1 MKNKKR
7 YIVMAVMVASVIASY
22 GQQDGLGAVNSAK
35 GAARTSSKVSASA
48 FAWSLDDCMA
58 YAVEHATDVKREIIN
73 TRQRKQD
80 YHKAVADFFP
90 TVSGAVQGQYAW
102 GRNID
107 PETNTYNNV
116 TTFNN
121 YYQLYAE
128 LNVFDGFATINAFKQ
143 AKLARDYSAT
153 AMQKVRDDKAIAVM
167 QRYVDAAYAEAS
179 IQIATEKLA
188 ESKRLLGK
196 MQRLYELG
204 EKGRPDVVQMESQ
217 VAEDE
222 YNLTHQQNVA
232 KQSLLV
238 LKSVMNYPIEE
249 NLKLDLEGQRNGKE
263 VKESSDNMGKLANA
277 VSENM
282 ATFTVPSNCL
292 SSLNLGSL
300 RYDTEAIFQSF
311 SNLSPDLKAAEYEV
325 ENARYNYKIS
335 KGRLLPSLSLGGGIT
350 TNYYKNLSQKGQY
363 EGFASQFR
371 NNRGEYLALTLSI
384 PIYNSDR
391 WHSMR
396 KARNDWQLAQVN
408 LEDAKRKLHDDI
420 AQAVMDAE
428 GYAAEL
434 QQMQKKVASDSLA
447 YHMSSRK
454 FEEGMLSTFDLHT
467 AAQTLLE
474 SRIKQLQMQMLLVI
488 KQRLVDYYQGKNL
501 VR

>member
-1 MKNKKR
+1 MKR
-7 YIVMAVMVASVIASY
+7 IGLYIGLMALGSLEVTAQVATATHTAVEAIGEPQAKIW
-22 GQQDGLGAVNSAK
+22 GLDS
-35 GAARTSSKVSASA
+35 
-48 FAWSLDDCMA
+48 CMA
-58 YAVEHATDVKREIIN
+58 YAVEHATDVKREVVN
-73 TRQRKQD
+73 ARQRKQD
-80 YHKAVADFFP
+80 YQKAVTDFLP
-90 TVSGAVQGQYAW
+90 SVAGGVQGQYAW

-107 PETNTYNNV
+107 PETNTYNHV

-121 YYQLYAE
+121 YYQLYAS

-143 AKLARDYSAT
+143 AKLARAYSTT
-153 AMQKVRDDKAIAVM
+153 AMQKVRDDKAIDVM
-167 QRYVDAAYAEAS
+167 QKFVDAAYAEAS
-179 IQIATEKLA
+179 IQIASDKLA

-222 YNLTHQQNVA
+222 YNLTHQKHVA
-232 KQSLLV
+232 QQCLLT
-238 LKSVMNYPIEE
+238 LKSAMNFPVEE
-249 NLKLDLEGQRNGKE
+249 ELRLVTNGKQ
-263 VKESSDNMGKLANA
+263 VNESFPINHETVYQNFLNA
-277 VSENM
+277 
-282 ATFTVPSNCL
+282 
-292 SSLNLGSL
+292 
-300 RYDTEAIFQSF
+300 
-311 SNLSPDLKAAEYEV
+311 SPDVKSAEYEV
-325 ENARYNYKIS
+325 EKARYDYKIA
-335 KGRLLPSLSLGGGIT
+335 KGRLLPSLSLSGGIS
-350 TNYYKNLSQKGQY
+350 TNFYRNLSQGGQY

-384 PIYNSDR
+384 PIYDNVA
-391 WHSMR
+391 WHSVK

-408 LEDAKRKLHDDI
+408 LEETKRKLHDHI

-428 GYAAEL
+428 GYAKEL
-434 QQMQKKVASDSLA
+434 EQMDKKVASDSLA
-447 YHMSSRK
+447 YYMSSRK

-501 VR
+501 IK

>member
-1 MKNKKR
+1 MKR
-7 YIVMAVMVASVIASY
+7 IGLYIGCLAFGSLNCLM
-22 GQQDGLGAVNSAK
+22 
-35 GAARTSSKVSASA
+35 ASA
-48 FAWSLDDCMA
+48 QTKTWGLDSCMA
-58 YAVEHATDVKREIIN
+58 YAVEHATDVKREVVN
-73 TRQRKQD
+73 ARQRKQD
-80 YHKAVADFFP
+80 YQKAVTDFLP
-90 TVSGAVQGQYAW
+90 SVAGGVQGQYAW

-107 PETNTYNNV
+107 PETNTYNHV

-121 YYQLYAE
+121 YYQLYAS

-143 AKLARDYSAT
+143 AKLARAYSTT
-153 AMQKVRDDKAIAVM
+153 AMQKVRDDKAIDVM
-167 QRYVDAAYAEAS
+167 QKFVDAAYAEAS
-179 IQIATEKLA
+179 IQLASDKLA

-222 YNLTHQQNVA
+222 YNLTHQKHVA
-232 KQSLLV
+232 QQSLLT
-238 LKSVMNYPIEE
+238 LKSAMNFPVEE
-249 NLKLDLEGQRNGKE
+249 ELRLVTNGKQ
-263 VKESSDNMGKLANA
+263 VNESFPINHETVYQNFLNA
-277 VSENM
+277 
-282 ATFTVPSNCL
+282 
-292 SSLNLGSL
+292 
-300 RYDTEAIFQSF
+300 
-311 SNLSPDLKAAEYEV
+311 SPDVKSAEYEV
-325 ENARYNYKIS
+325 EKARYDYKIA
-335 KGRLLPSLSLGGGIT
+335 KGRLLPSLSLSGGIS
-350 TNYYKNLSQKGQY
+350 TNFYRNLSQGGQY

-384 PIYNSDR
+384 PIYDNVA
-391 WHSMR
+391 WHSVK

-408 LEDAKRKLHDDI
+408 LEETKRKLHDHI

-428 GYAAEL
+428 GYAKEL
-434 QQMQKKVASDSLA
+434 YQMNKKVASDSLA
-447 YHMSSRK
+447 YYMSSRK

-501 VR
+501 IK

>member
-1 MKNKKR
+1 MKR
-7 YIVMAVMVASVIASY
+7 IGLYIGCLAFGSLNCLM
-22 GQQDGLGAVNSAK
+22 
-35 GAARTSSKVSASA
+35 ASA
-48 FAWSLDDCMA
+48 QTKTWELDSCMA
-58 YAVEHATDVKREIIN
+58 YAVEHATDVKREVVN
-73 TRQRKQD
+73 ARQRKQD
-80 YHKAVADFFP
+80 YQKAVTDFLP
-90 TVSGAVQGQYAW
+90 SVAGGVQGQYAW

-121 YYQLYAE
+121 YYQLYAS

-143 AKLARDYSAT
+143 AKLARAYSTT
-153 AMQKVRDDKAIAVM
+153 AMQKVRDDKAIDVM
-167 QRYVDAAYAEAS
+167 QKFVDAAYAEAS
-179 IQIATEKLA
+179 IQLASDKLA
-188 ESKRLLGK
+188 ESKRLLAK

-222 YNLTHQQNVA
+222 YNLTHQKHVA
-232 KQSLLV
+232 QQCLLT
-238 LKSVMNYPIEE
+238 LKSAMNFPVEE
-249 NLKLDLEGQRNGKE
+249 ELRLVTNGKQ
-263 VKESSDNMGKLANA
+263 VNESFPINHETVYQNFLNA
-277 VSENM
+277 
-282 ATFTVPSNCL
+282 
-292 SSLNLGSL
+292 
-300 RYDTEAIFQSF
+300 
-311 SNLSPDLKAAEYEV
+311 SPDVKSAEYEV
-325 ENARYNYKIS
+325 EKARYDYKIAR
-335 KGRLLPSLSLGGGIT
+335 GRLLPSLSLSGGIS
-350 TNYYKNLSQKGQY
+350 TNFYRNLSQGGQY

-384 PIYNSDR
+384 PIYDNVA
-391 WHSMR
+391 WHSVK

-408 LEDAKRKLHDDI
+408 LEETKRKLHDHI

-428 GYAAEL
+428 GYAKEL
-434 QQMQKKVASDSLA
+434 YQMNKKVASDSLA
-447 YHMSSRK
+447 YYMSSRK

-501 VR
+501 IK

>member
-1 MKNKKR
+1 MKR
-7 YIVMAVMVASVIASY
+7 IGLYIGLMALGSLEVTAQVATATHTAVEAIGETQAKIW
-22 GQQDGLGAVNSAK
+22 GLDS
-35 GAARTSSKVSASA
+35 
-48 FAWSLDDCMA
+48 CMA
-58 YAVEHATDVKREIIN
+58 YAVEHATDVKREVVN
-73 TRQRKQD
+73 ARQRKQD
-80 YHKAVADFFP
+80 YQKAVTDFLP
-90 TVSGAVQGQYAW
+90 SVVGGVQGQYAW

-107 PETNTYNNV
+107 PETNTYNHV

-121 YYQLYAE
+121 YYQLYAS

-143 AKLARDYSAT
+143 AKLARAYSTT
-153 AMQKVRDDKAIAVM
+153 AMQKVRDDKAIDVM
-167 QRYVDAAYAEAS
+167 QKFVDAAYAEAS
-179 IQIATEKLA
+179 IQLASDKLA

-222 YNLTHQQNVA
+222 YNLTHQKHVA
-232 KQSLLV
+232 QQCLLT
-238 LKSVMNYPIEE
+238 LKSAMNFPVEE
-249 NLKLDLEGQRNGKE
+249 ELRLVTNGKQ
-263 VKESSDNMGKLANA
+263 VNESFPINHETVYQNFLNA
-277 VSENM
+277 
-282 ATFTVPSNCL
+282 
-292 SSLNLGSL
+292 
-300 RYDTEAIFQSF
+300 
-311 SNLSPDLKAAEYEV
+311 SPDVKSAEYEV
-325 ENARYNYKIS
+325 EKARYDYKIA
-335 KGRLLPSLSLGGGIT
+335 KGRLLPSLSLSGGIS
-350 TNYYKNLSQKGQY
+350 TNFYRNLSQGGQY

-384 PIYNSDR
+384 PIYDNVA
-391 WHSMR
+391 WHSVK

-408 LEDAKRKLHDDI
+408 LEETKRKLHDHI

-428 GYAAEL
+428 GYAKEL
-434 QQMQKKVASDSLA
+434 YQMNKKVASDSLA
-447 YHMSSRK
+447 YYMSSRK

-501 VR
+501 IK

>member
-1 MKNKKR
+1 MKR
-7 YIVMAVMVASVIASY
+7 IGLYIGLMALGSLEVTAQVATATHT
-22 GQQDGLGAVNSAK
+22 AVEAIGETQAK
-35 GAARTSSKVSASA
+35 I
-48 FAWSLDDCMA
+48 WELDSCMA
-58 YAVEHATDVKREIIN
+58 YAVEHATDVKREVVN
-73 TRQRKQD
+73 ARQRKQD
-80 YHKAVADFFP
+80 YQKAVTDFLP
-90 TVSGAVQGQYAW
+90 SVAGGVQGQYAW

-107 PETNTYNNV
+107 PETNTYNHV

-121 YYQLYAE
+121 YYQLYAS

-143 AKLARDYSAT
+143 AKLARAYSTT
-153 AMQKVRDDKAIAVM
+153 AMQKVRDDKAIDVM
-167 QRYVDAAYAEAS
+167 QKFVDAAYAEAS
-179 IQIATEKLA
+179 ILLASDKLA

-222 YNLTHQQNVA
+222 YNLTHQKHVA
-232 KQSLLV
+232 QQCLLT
-238 LKSVMNYPIEE
+238 LKSAMNFPVEE
-249 NLKLDLEGQRNGKE
+249 ELRLVTNGKQ
-263 VKESSDNMGKLANA
+263 VNESFPINHETVYQNFLNA
-277 VSENM
+277 
-282 ATFTVPSNCL
+282 
-292 SSLNLGSL
+292 
-300 RYDTEAIFQSF
+300 
-311 SNLSPDLKAAEYEV
+311 SPDVKSAEYEV
-325 ENARYNYKIS
+325 EKARYDYKIA
-335 KGRLLPSLSLGGGIT
+335 KGRLLPSLSLSGGIS
-350 TNYYKNLSQKGQY
+350 TNFYRNLSQGGQY

-384 PIYNSDR
+384 PIYDNVA
-391 WHSMR
+391 WHSVK

-408 LEDAKRKLHDDI
+408 LEETKRKLHDHI

-428 GYAAEL
+428 GYAKEL
-434 QQMQKKVASDSLA
+434 YQMNKKVASDSLA
-447 YHMSSRK
+447 YYMSSRK

-501 VR
+501 IK

>member
-1 MKNKKR
+1 MKR
-7 YIVMAVMVASVIASY
+7 IGLYIGCLAFGSCCLM
-22 GQQDGLGAVNSAK
+22 
-35 GAARTSSKVSASA
+35 ASA
-48 FAWSLDDCMA
+48 QEVAFASKPTMAQGMGKNWGLDSCMA
-58 YAVEHATDVKREIIN
+58 YAVEHATDVKREMIN
-73 TRQRKQD
+73 ARQRKQD
-80 YHKAVADFFP
+80 YQKAVTDFLP
-90 TVSGAVQGQYAW
+90 SVAGGVQGQYAW

-107 PETNTYNNV
+107 PETNTYNHV

-121 YYQLYAE
+121 YYQLYAS

-143 AKLARDYSAT
+143 AKLARAYSTT
-153 AMQKVRDDKAIAVM
+153 AMQKVRDDKAIDVM
-167 QRYVDAAYAEAS
+167 QKFVDAAYAEAS
-179 IQIATEKLA
+179 IQIASDKLA

-222 YNLTHQQNVA
+222 YNLTHQKHVA
-232 KQSLLV
+232 QQSLLT
-238 LKSVMNYPIEE
+238 LKSAMNFPVEE
-249 NLKLDLEGQRNGKE
+249 ELRLVTNGKQ
-263 VKESSDNMGKLANA
+263 VNESFPINHETVYQNFLNA
-277 VSENM
+277 
-282 ATFTVPSNCL
+282 
-292 SSLNLGSL
+292 
-300 RYDTEAIFQSF
+300 
-311 SNLSPDLKAAEYEV
+311 SPDVKSAEYEV
-325 ENARYNYKIS
+325 EKARYDYKIA
-335 KGRLLPSLSLGGGIT
+335 KGRLLPSLSLSGGIS
-350 TNYYKNLSQKGQY
+350 TNFYRNLSQGGQY

-384 PIYNSDR
+384 PIYDNVA
-391 WHSMR
+391 WHSVK

-408 LEDAKRKLHDDI
+408 LEETKRKLHDNI

-428 GYAAEL
+428 GYTKEL
-434 QQMQKKVASDSLA
+434 HQMNKKVASDSLA
-447 YHMSSRK
+447 YYMSSRK

-501 VR
+501 IK

>member
-1 MKNKKR
+1 MKR
-7 YIVMAVMVASVIASY
+7 IGLYIGLMALGNLEVTAQVATATHTAVEAIGETQAKIW
-22 GQQDGLGAVNSAK
+22 GLDS
-35 GAARTSSKVSASA
+35 
-48 FAWSLDDCMA
+48 CMA
-58 YAVEHATDVKREIIN
+58 YAVEHATDVKREVIN
-73 TRQRKQD
+73 ARQRKQD
-80 YHKAVADFFP
+80 YQKAVTDFLP
-90 TVSGAVQGQYAW
+90 SVVGGVQGQYAW

-107 PETNTYNNV
+107 PETNTYNHV

-121 YYQLYAE
+121 YYQLYAS

-143 AKLARDYSAT
+143 AKLARAYSTT
-153 AMQKVRDDKAIAVM
+153 AMQKVRDDKAIDVM
-167 QRYVDAAYAEAS
+167 QKFVDAAYAEAS
-179 IQIATEKLA
+179 IQIASDKLA

-222 YNLTHQQNVA
+222 YNLTHQKNVA
-232 KQSLLV
+232 QQSLLT
-238 LKSVMNYPIEE
+238 LKSAMNFPVEE
-249 NLKLDLEGQRNGKE
+249 ELRLVTNGKQ
-263 VKESSDNMGKLANA
+263 VNESFPINHETVYQNFLNA
-277 VSENM
+277 
-282 ATFTVPSNCL
+282 
-292 SSLNLGSL
+292 
-300 RYDTEAIFQSF
+300 
-311 SNLSPDLKAAEYEV
+311 SPDVKSAEYEV
-325 ENARYNYKIS
+325 EKARYDYKIA
-335 KGRLLPSLSLGGGIT
+335 KGRLLPSLSLSGGIS
-350 TNYYKNLSQKGQY
+350 TNFYRNLSQGGQY

-384 PIYNSDR
+384 PIYDNVA
-391 WHSMR
+391 WHSVK

-408 LEDAKRKLHDDI
+408 LEETKRKLHDHI

-428 GYAAEL
+428 GYAKEL
-434 QQMQKKVASDSLA
+434 YQMNKKVASDSLA
-447 YHMSSRK
+447 YYMSSRK

-501 VR
+501 IK

>member
-1 MKNKKR
+1 MKR
-7 YIVMAVMVASVIASY
+7 IGLYIGLMALGSLEVTAQVAATPQTTAEAIGEPQAKTW
-22 GQQDGLGAVNSAK
+22 GLDS
-35 GAARTSSKVSASA
+35 
-48 FAWSLDDCMA
+48 CMT
-58 YAVEHATDVKREIIN
+58 YAVEHATDVKREMIN
-73 TRQRKQD
+73 ARQRKQD
-80 YHKAVADFFP
+80 YQKAVTDFLP
-90 TVSGAVQGQYAW
+90 SVAGGVQGQYAW

-107 PETNTYNNV
+107 PETNTYNHV

-121 YYQLYAE
+121 YYQLYAS

-143 AKLARDYSAT
+143 AKLARAYSTT
-153 AMQKVRDDKAIAVM
+153 AMQKVRDDKAIDVM
-167 QRYVDAAYAEAS
+167 QKFVDAAYAEAS
-179 IQIATEKLA
+179 IQIASDKLA

-222 YNLTHQQNVA
+222 YNLTHQKHVA
-232 KQSLLV
+232 QQCLLT
-238 LKSVMNYPIEE
+238 LKSAMNFPVEE
-249 NLKLDLEGQRNGKE
+249 ELRLVTNGKQ
-263 VKESSDNMGKLANA
+263 VNESFPINHETVYQNFLNA
-277 VSENM
+277 
-282 ATFTVPSNCL
+282 
-292 SSLNLGSL
+292 
-300 RYDTEAIFQSF
+300 
-311 SNLSPDLKAAEYEV
+311 SPDVKSAEYEV
-325 ENARYNYKIS
+325 EKALYDYKIA
-335 KGRLLPSLSLGGGIT
+335 KGRLLPSLSLSGGIS
-350 TNYYKNLSQKGQY
+350 TNFYRNLSQGGQY

-384 PIYNSDR
+384 PIYDNVA
-391 WHSMR
+391 WHSVK

-408 LEDAKRKLHDDI
+408 LEETKRKLHDHI

-428 GYAAEL
+428 GYAKEL
-434 QQMQKKVASDSLA
+434 EQMDKKVASDSLA
-447 YHMSSRK
+447 YYMSSRK

-501 VR
+501 IK

>member
-1 MKNKKR
+1 MKR
-7 YIVMAVMVASVIASY
+7 IGLYIGLMALGSLEVTAQVAATPQTAAEAIGEPQAKTW
-22 GQQDGLGAVNSAK
+22 GLDS
-35 GAARTSSKVSASA
+35 
-48 FAWSLDDCMA
+48 CMA
-58 YAVEHATDVKREIIN
+58 YAVSHATDVKREVIN
-73 TRQRKQD
+73 ARQRKQD
-80 YHKAVADFFP
+80 YQKAVTSFLP
-90 TVSGAVQGQYAW
+90 TVSGGVQGQYAW

-143 AKLARDYSAT
+143 AKLAKAYSAT
-153 AMQKVRDDKAIAVM
+153 AMQKVRDDKAIDVM
-167 QRYVDAAYAEAS
+167 QKFVDAAYAEAS
-179 IQIATEKLA
+179 IQIASDKLA
-188 ESKRLLGK
+188 ESKRLLAK

-222 YNLTHQQNVA
+222 YNLTHQKNVA
-232 KQSLLV
+232 QQSLLS
-238 LKSVMNYPIEE
+238 LKSAMNFPVEE
-249 NLKLDLEGQRNGKE
+249 ELHLITTDKRINNGNFNLH
-263 VKESSDNMGKLANA
+263 DNQGNA
-277 VSENM
+277 GND
-282 ATFTVPSNCL
+282 
-292 SSLNLGSL
+292 NLGLPMKSL
-300 RYDTEAIFQSF
+300 AVYQNFLNA
-311 SNLSPDLKAAEYEV
+311 SPDVKSAEFEV
-325 ENARYNYKIS
+325 ENARYNYKIA
-335 KGRLLPSLSLGGGIT
+335 KGKLLPSLSLGGGIS
-350 TNYYKNLSQKGQY
+350 TNYYKNLSQRGQY

-384 PIYNSDR
+384 PIYNNEA
-391 WHSMR
+391 WHGVK

-408 LEDAKRKLHDDI
+408 LEETKRKLHDNI
-420 AQAVMDAE
+420 AQAIMDAE
-428 GYAAEL
+428 GYAKEL
-434 QQMQKKVASDSLA
+434 EQMDKKVASDSLA
-447 YHMSSRK
+447 YYMSSRK

-501 VR
+501 IK

>member
-1 MKNKKR
+1 MKR
-7 YIVMAVMVASVIASY
+7 IGLYIGCLAFGSLNCLM
-22 GQQDGLGAVNSAK
+22 
-35 GAARTSSKVSASA
+35 ASA
-48 FAWSLDDCMA
+48 QTKTWELDSCMA
-58 YAVEHATDVKREIIN
+58 YAVEHATDVKREVVN
-73 TRQRKQD
+73 ARQRKQD
-80 YHKAVADFFP
+80 YQKAVTDFLP
-90 TVSGAVQGQYAW
+90 SVAGGVQGQYAW

-107 PETNTYNNV
+107 PETNTYNHV

-121 YYQLYAE
+121 YYQLYAS

-143 AKLARDYSAT
+143 AKLARAYSTT
-153 AMQKVRDDKAIAVM
+153 AMQKVRDDKAIDVM
-167 QRYVDAAYAEAS
+167 QKFVDAAYAEAS
-179 IQIATEKLA
+179 IQIASDKLA

-222 YNLTHQQNVA
+222 YNLTHQKHVA
-232 KQSLLV
+232 QQSLLT
-238 LKSVMNYPIEE
+238 LKSAMNFPVEE
-249 NLKLDLEGQRNGKE
+249 ELRLVTNGKQ
-263 VKESSDNMGKLANA
+263 VNESFPINHETVYQNFLNA
-277 VSENM
+277 
-282 ATFTVPSNCL
+282 
-292 SSLNLGSL
+292 
-300 RYDTEAIFQSF
+300 
-311 SNLSPDLKAAEYEV
+311 SPDVKSAEYEV
-325 ENARYNYKIS
+325 EKARYDCKIA
-335 KGRLLPSLSLGGGIT
+335 KGRLLPSLSLSGGIS
-350 TNYYKNLSQKGQY
+350 TNFYRNLSQGGQY

-384 PIYNSDR
+384 PIYDNVA
-391 WHSMR
+391 WHSVK

-408 LEDAKRKLHDDI
+408 LEETKRKLHDHI

-428 GYAAEL
+428 GYAKEL
-434 QQMQKKVASDSLA
+434 EQMDKKVASDSLA
-447 YHMSSRK
+447 YYMSSRK

-501 VR
+501 IK

>member
-1 MKNKKR
+1 MKR
-7 YIVMAVMVASVIASY
+7 IGLYIGCLAFGSLNCLM
-22 GQQDGLGAVNSAK
+22 
-35 GAARTSSKVSASA
+35 ASA
-48 FAWSLDDCMA
+48 QTKTWELDSCMA
-58 YAVEHATDVKREIIN
+58 YAVEHATDVKREVIN
-73 TRQRKQD
+73 ARQRKQD
-80 YHKAVADFFP
+80 YQKAVTDFLP
-90 TVSGAVQGQYAW
+90 SVAGGVQGQYAW

-107 PETNTYNNV
+107 PETNTYNHV

-121 YYQLYAE
+121 YYQLYAS

-143 AKLARDYSAT
+143 AKLARAYSTT
-153 AMQKVRDDKAIAVM
+153 AMQKVRDDKAIDVM
-167 QRYVDAAYAEAS
+167 QKFVDAAYAEAS
-179 IQIATEKLA
+179 IQIASDKLA

-222 YNLTHQQNVA
+222 YNLTHQKHVA
-232 KQSLLV
+232 QQCLLT
-238 LKSVMNYPIEE
+238 LKSAMNFPVEE
-249 NLKLDLEGQRNGKE
+249 ELRLVTNGKQ
-263 VKESSDNMGKLANA
+263 VNESFPINHETVYQNFLNA
-277 VSENM
+277 
-282 ATFTVPSNCL
+282 
-292 SSLNLGSL
+292 
-300 RYDTEAIFQSF
+300 
-311 SNLSPDLKAAEYEV
+311 SPDVKSAEYEV
-325 ENARYNYKIS
+325 EKARYDYKIA
-335 KGRLLPSLSLGGGIT
+335 KGRLLPSLSLSGGIS
-350 TNYYKNLSQKGQY
+350 TNFYRNLSQGGQY

-384 PIYNSDR
+384 PIYDNVA
-391 WHSMR
+391 WHSVK

-408 LEDAKRKLHDDI
+408 LEETRRKLHDQI

-428 GYAAEL
+428 GYAKEL
-434 QQMQKKVASDSLA
+434 YQMNKKVASDSLA
-447 YHMSSRK
+447 YYMSSRK

-501 VR
+501 IK

>member
-1 MKNKKR
+1 MKKKR
-7 YIVMAVMVASVIASY
+7 NIILGWMLMETVA
-22 GQQDGLGAVNSAK
+22 G
-35 GAARTSSKVSASA
+35 
-48 FAWSLDDCMA
+48 FAQTWSLDDCMK
-58 YAVEHATDVKREIIN
+58 YAVEHATAVKRETVN
-73 TRQRKQD
+73 ARQRKQD
-80 YHKAVADFFP
+80 YQNAVTSFLP
-90 TVSGAVQGQYAW
+90 TVTAGVQGQYAW

-121 YYQLYAE
+121 YYQLYAS

-143 AKLARDYSAT
+143 AKMAKAYSAT
-153 AMQKVRDDKAIAVM
+153 AMQKVQDDKAIDVM
-167 QRYVDAAYAEAS
+167 QKYVDAAYAEAS
-179 IQIATEKLA
+179 IRLASEKLA

-232 KQSLLV
+232 RQSLLA
-238 LKSVMNYPIEE
+238 LKSAMNYPME
-249 NLKLDLEGQRNGKE
+249 DTLELRIADEAADNKVSGAEAASAE
-263 VKESSDNMGKLANA
+263 VPKA
-277 VSENM
+277 SEVLYQNFL
-282 ATFTVPSNCL
+282 T
-292 SSLNLGSL
+292 
-300 RYDTEAIFQSF
+300 
-311 SNLSPDLKAAEYEV
+311 LSPTVKAAEYEV
-325 ENARYNYKIS
+325 ENAHYNYKIS

-350 TNYYKNLSQKGQY
+350 TNYYKNLSQSGQY
-363 EGFASQFR
+363 ASFASQFR

-396 KARNDWQLAQVN
+396 KARNDWQLAQVS
-408 LEDAKRKLHDDI
+408 LEETKRKLHDDI

-428 GYAAEL
+428 GYAKEL
-434 QQMQKKVASDSLA
+434 RQMQKKVASDSLA

-488 KQRLVDYYQGKNL
+488 KQRLVDYYAGKSL

>member
-1 MKNKKR
+1 MKR
-7 YIVMAVMVASVIASY
+7 IGLYIGLMALGSLEVTAQVATATHT
-22 GQQDGLGAVNSAK
+22 AVEAIGETQAK
-35 GAARTSSKVSASA
+35 I
-48 FAWSLDDCMA
+48 WELDSCMA
-58 YAVEHATDVKREIIN
+58 YAVEHATDVKREMIN
-73 TRQRKQD
+73 ARQRKQD
-80 YHKAVADFFP
+80 YQKAVTDFLP
-90 TVSGAVQGQYAW
+90 SVAGGVQGQYAW

-107 PETNTYNNV
+107 PETNTYNHV

-121 YYQLYAE
+121 YYQLYAS

-143 AKLARDYSAT
+143 AKLARAYSTT
-153 AMQKVRDDKAIAVM
+153 AMQKVRDDKAIDVM
-167 QRYVDAAYAEAS
+167 QKFVDAAYAEAS
-179 IQIATEKLA
+179 IQIASDKLA

-222 YNLTHQQNVA
+222 YNLTHQKHVA
-232 KQSLLV
+232 QQCLLT
-238 LKSVMNYPIEE
+238 LKSAMNFPVEE
-249 NLKLDLEGQRNGKE
+249 ELRLVTNGKQ
-263 VKESSDNMGKLANA
+263 VNESFPINHETVYQNFLNA
-277 VSENM
+277 
-282 ATFTVPSNCL
+282 
-292 SSLNLGSL
+292 
-300 RYDTEAIFQSF
+300 
-311 SNLSPDLKAAEYEV
+311 SPDVKSAEYEV
-325 ENARYNYKIS
+325 EKARYDYKIA
-335 KGRLLPSLSLGGGIT
+335 KGRLLPSLSLSGGIS
-350 TNYYKNLSQKGQY
+350 TNFYRNLSQGGQY

-384 PIYNSDR
+384 PIYDNVA
-391 WHSMR
+391 WHSVK

-408 LEDAKRKLHDDI
+408 LEETKRKLHDHI

-428 GYAAEL
+428 GYAKEL
-434 QQMQKKVASDSLA
+434 YQMNKKVASDSLA
-447 YHMSSRK
+447 YYMSSRK

-501 VR
+501 IK

>member
-1 MKNKKR
+1 MKR
-7 YIVMAVMVASVIASY
+7 IGLYIGCLAFGSCCLM
-22 GQQDGLGAVNSAK
+22 
-35 GAARTSSKVSASA
+35 ASA
-48 FAWSLDDCMA
+48 QEVAFASKPTMAQGMGKNWGLDSCMA
-58 YAVEHATDVKREIIN
+58 YAVEHATDVKREVIN
-73 TRQRKQD
+73 ARQRKQD
-80 YHKAVADFFP
+80 YQKAVTDFLP
-90 TVSGAVQGQYAW
+90 SVAGGVQGQYAW

-107 PETNTYNNV
+107 PETNTYNHV

-121 YYQLYAE
+121 YYQLYAS

-143 AKLARDYSAT
+143 AKLARAYSTT
-153 AMQKVRDDKAIAVM
+153 AMQKVRDDKAIDVM
-167 QRYVDAAYAEAS
+167 QKFVDAAYAEAS
-179 IQIATEKLA
+179 IQIASDKLA

-222 YNLTHQQNVA
+222 YNLTHQKHVA
-232 KQSLLV
+232 QQCLLT
-238 LKSVMNYPIEE
+238 LKSAMNFPVEE
-249 NLKLDLEGQRNGKE
+249 ELRLVTNGKQ
-263 VKESSDNMGKLANA
+263 VNESFPINHETVYQNFLNA
-277 VSENM
+277 
-282 ATFTVPSNCL
+282 
-292 SSLNLGSL
+292 
-300 RYDTEAIFQSF
+300 
-311 SNLSPDLKAAEYEV
+311 SPDVKSAEYEV
-325 ENARYNYKIS
+325 EKARYDYKIA
-335 KGRLLPSLSLGGGIT
+335 KGRLLPSLSLSGGIS
-350 TNYYKNLSQKGQY
+350 TNFYRNLSQGGQY

-384 PIYNSDR
+384 PIYDNVA
-391 WHSMR
+391 WHSVK

-408 LEDAKRKLHDDI
+408 LEETKRKLHDHI

-428 GYAAEL
+428 GYAKEL
-434 QQMQKKVASDSLA
+434 YQMNKKVASDSLA
-447 YHMSSRK
+447 YYMSSRK

-501 VR
+501 IK